1 MKTLAI
7 SSFFVLFAIVAGVA
21 AAPAAFADHVEVT
34 VSAPAGTSVPG
45 CEDTNECFI
54 DADVTVDVGGKVVWS
69 NDDTAAHT
77 VTSGSAA
84 DGPDGN
90 FDSSL
95 FMAGTTFEHT
105 FAEAGDYPY
114 FCMVH
119 PWMVGTV
126 TVEAAGEEMEEE
138 MMEQKDVM
146 EPAGEETA
154 EDRLSD
160 GTEVEIWTTAPT
172 AGERMEVTVAFDE
185 SEHVNYDIMI
195 TQNGE
200 TVLDDTGVHRHNG
213 VGEHMTVPLDSDD
226 PVDVTITFQGYG
238 IKPPQYT
245 GPIGDQV
252 TFMNVVPEFGT
263 IAALVLVVAIVSII
277 AVTAKS
283 KLSLM
288 PRI

>member
-1 MKTLAI
+1 MKTQAI
-7 SSFFVLFAIVAGVA
+7 SSFFVLFAIVAGIA
-21 AAPAAFADHVEVT
+21 AAPAAFAEVT

-54 DADVTVDVGGKVVWS
+54 PADISVDVGETVIWS

-84 DGPDGN
+84 DGPDGV

-95 FMAGTTFEHT
+95 FMAATTFEHT
-105 FAEAGDYPY
+105 FDEAGDYPY

-126 TVEAAGEEMEEE
+126 TVGAAGEEMEEE
-138 MMEQKDVM
+138 MMEEEEVM

-154 EDRLSD
+154 EGMLSD
-160 GTEVEIWTTAPT
+160 GTEVEIWTSAPT
-172 AGERMEVTVAFDE
+172 AGERMEITVAFDE
-185 SEHVNYDIMI
+185 SEHVNYDILV

-200 TVLDDTGVHRHNG
+200 SVLEETLTHHHNG
-213 VGEHMTVPLDSDD
+213 VGSHMTAPLDSAD
-226 PVDVTITFQGYG
+226 PVDITITFQGYG
-238 IKPPQYT
+238 IKPPQFT
-245 GPIGDQV
+245 GPIGEQV
-252 TFMNVVPEFGT
+252 VFTNVVPEFGT
-263 IAALVLVVAIVSII
+263 IAALILVVAIVSII